1 MQQPISTRFFLGANS
16 SQGFASA
23 FDSAVRDPAIRQ
35 NYIFKG
41 GPGCGKST
49 AMKKTVAA
57 ALEQGQPCEIIHC
70 SSDPD
75 SLDGAL
81 FPQSAAA
88 VYDGTAPHT
97 IELAFPGAEGAYVSP
112 PPFLDREGL
121 ADKDEELR
129 QINRRLAGR
138 YRQVFRLTAAA
149 GKVHDS
155 AAAKLAPICD
165 LDRLEKR
172 AAGIVSREIPR
183 EKGKAPGLEKKR
195 FLSGITPKGLL
206 CFYDTVEALAQQI
219 YDLRDPYGFG
229 HVLLA
234 PILSAALAAGQ
245 DVYACYSPLFP
256 DRLEHLI
263 LPGLSLAF
271 VTSNGYYAYQG
282 QPYRRINIGAADREA
297 LRLLRGE
304 VRLLSKIEQSL
315 LEDAVEELRGTK
327 GLHDQLEALYRPHLD
342 FSALDQMSGDVIA
355 QALNGRAYS

>member
-1 MQQPISTRFFLGANS
+1 M
-16 SQGFASA
+16 
-23 FDSAVRDPAIRQ
+23 
-35 NYIFKG
+35 
-41 GPGCGKST
+41 
-49 AMKKTVAA
+49 
-57 ALEQGQPCEIIHC
+57 
-70 SSDPD
+70 
-75 SLDGAL
+75 
-81 FPQSAAA
+81 
-88 VYDGTAPHT
+88 
-97 IELAFPGAEGAYVSP
+97 
-112 PPFLDREGL
+112 
-121 ADKDEELR
+121 
-129 QINRRLAGR
+129 
-138 YRQVFRLTAAA
+138 
-149 GKVHDS
+149 
-155 AAAKLAPICD
+155 
-165 LDRLEKR
+165 
-172 AAGIVSREIPR
+172 
-183 EKGKAPGLEKKR
+183 EKKR